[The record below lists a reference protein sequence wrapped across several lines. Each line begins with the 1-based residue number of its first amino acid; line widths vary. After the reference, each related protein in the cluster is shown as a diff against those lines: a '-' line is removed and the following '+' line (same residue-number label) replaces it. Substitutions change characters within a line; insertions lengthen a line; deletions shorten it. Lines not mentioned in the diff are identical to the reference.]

1 MENPPSINLED
12 LYAEIKDRAFGEG
25 AFTQEEW
32 DDIVDQVLEEKREWT
47 EDEDIDWE
55 EIAESMRVRFEDF
68 SSEIPEM

>member
-1 MENPPSINLED
+1 MENIAINIED
-12 LYAEIKDRAFGEG
+12 LYAEIKDRALGEG

-32 DDIVDQVLEEKREWT
+32 DDIIDQVLEEKREWT

>member
-1 MENPPSINLED
+1 MENLAINIED
-12 LYAEIKDRAFGEG
+12 LYAEIKDRALSEG

-32 DDIVDQVLEEKREWT
+32 DDIIDQVLEEKREWT
-47 EDEDIDWE
+47 EEEDIDWE